1 VGRQWMADYVDEYV
15 GRRLR
20 RRRRTLGLTQR
31 QLGLAIG
38 VRFQQ
43 VQKYECAA
51 SKMSAS
57 RLWRIAQVLEV
68 PINYFFEGLSAASA
82 LTNGL
87 RPEAAE

>member
-1 VGRQWMADYVDEYV
+1 MAEDIDEFI

-20 RRRRTLGLTQR
+20 YRRRALGLTQR

-51 SKMSAS
+51 SKMSVS
-57 RLWRIAQVLEV
+57 RLWLIAEALRV
-68 PINYFFEGLSAASA
+68 PISYFFEGLSTPSA
-82 LTNGL
+82 LTNGR
-87 RPEAAE
+87 RPDAAE